1 MYHNLIIAIKKSNIR
16 IINLADNI
24 GVTEKTLR
32 NKLNGITEF
41 TWPEV
46 LRIRSIVAPETSLE
60 ELFDKNTN
68 ANICS

>member
-1 MYHNLIIAIKKSNIR
+1 MYQNLKNKIIKSNIKISKLSIR
-16 IINLADNI
+16 I

-46 LRIRSIVAPETSLE
+46 LRIRDMIAPQASFE
-60 ELFDKNTN
+60 ELFTKEEE
-68 ANICS
+68 

>member
-1 MYHNLIIAIKKSNIR
+1 MYQNLKNEIIKSNIKISKLSIR
-16 IINLADNI
+16 I

-46 LRIRSIVAPETSLE
+46 LRIRDMIAPQASLE
-60 ELFDKNTN
+60 ELFTKEEE
-68 ANICS
+68 